1 MGRQRQEIS
10 VELSRQLNKQ
20 QVLNLLQLL
29 AFLIFLLLLLLLLLL
44 FVNLTLTLK
53 TYIWHAHLVSTL
65 L

>member
-29 AFLIFLLLLLLLLLL
+29 AFLIFLLLLLLLLL